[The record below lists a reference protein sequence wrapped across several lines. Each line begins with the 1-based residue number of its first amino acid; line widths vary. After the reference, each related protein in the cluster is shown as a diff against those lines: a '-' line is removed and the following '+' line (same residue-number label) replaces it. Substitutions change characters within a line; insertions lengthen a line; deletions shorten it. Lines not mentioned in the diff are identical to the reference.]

1 MLKITLHF
9 MYCLLPQVR
18 VVDALRMSSTGV
30 PSTVRSIATVQE
42 LQMDVIFA
50 LEINAL
56 MVTDQEEDA
65 AGIASMT

>member
-18 VVDALRMSSTGV
+18 VVGALRMSSTGV
-30 PSTVRSIATVQE
+30 PSTVRSIATAQE

-50 LEINAL
+50 VSYQKAVICLI
-56 MVTDQEEDA
+56 EEW
-65 AGIASMT
+65 

>member
-42 LQMDVIFA
+42 LQMDVLFA
-50 LEINAL
+50 VSYQQAL
-56 MVTDQEEDA
+56 RCLNEEW
-65 AGIASMT
+65 